1 MYIETFLKKYFF
13 YTLVRIFLNS
23 VHTHK
28 TNKQNKTKTFQS
40 LQIFRESVPKKKK
53 KKNPQIR
60 YLNSLGEKH
69 YLSCSI
75 HKSTLET

>member
-13 YTLVRIFLNS
+13 YTSVRIFLNS

-53 KKNPQIR
+53 KKTPQIR

-69 YLSCSI
+69 YLSRSI
-75 HKSTLET
+75 HKSLET

>member
-53 KKNPQIR
+53 KENPS
-60 YLNSLGEKH
+60 N
-69 YLSCSI
+69 
-75 HKSTLET
+75 

>member
-28 TNKQNKTKTFQS
+28 TNKQNKTKKHRGCT
-40 LQIFRESVPKKKK
+40 RK
-53 KKNPQIR
+53 PQPMA
-60 YLNSLGEKH
+60 GD
-69 YLSCSI
+69 
-75 HKSTLET
+75 T